1 MEQAI
6 VFPKEFE
13 RNFFRDLDRSFVGI
27 WMLVFLIF
35 NSTVF
40 YMQSLPVKELTA
52 EQVEKFTSAIYR
64 VPLAKKPK
72 RDVVRN
78 TGSTIPQEIPVDVP
92 DKVLPDKDKTL
103 TVEDRRKAQ
112 EKRRAEQRA
121 KAEEKRKAIA
131 DRFKIPTAPT
141 VKGNRH
147 NRGNISAIAMAGLQP
162 GKMDGFK
169 LDKSILGIATN
180 ANDIKTIKKAR
191 QGGVITEDIGEITI
205 ADMDAFFASSDF
217 TEMLSEASLKLTRGA
232 ITTSAKKTSSA
243 GRSQAAISQVILS
256 NKNQVHYCYWTFK
269 RRDSS
274 LKGRIVVEITIAP
287 IGEVI
292 RVRFRNSNWERN
304 PLRKDVEKCIT
315 NIIKQWRFEP
325 IDNSEG
331 NVTACATYIFE

>member
-13 RNFFRDLDRSFVGI
+13 RNFLRDLDRSFVSI
-27 WMLVFLIF
+27 WVLVFLIF

-64 VPLAKKPK
+64 VPLAKKPE

-78 TGSTIPQEIPVDVP
+78 SGSTIPQEIPVDVP

-103 TVEDRRKAQ
+103 TVDDHRKARD
-112 EKRRAEQRA
+112 KRRAERLA
-121 KAEEKRKAIA
+121 KAEAKRKAIA
-131 DRFKIPTAPT
+131 DRFKFLVTPT

-147 NRGNISAIAMAGLQP
+147 NRSDVSATAMVGLQA
-162 GKMDGFK
+162 GKMDGLK
-169 LDKSILGIATN
+169 LDKSVVVIATD
-180 ANDIKTIKKAR
+180 ASAIEIIKKAR
-191 QGGVITEDIGEITI
+191 QGKIITEDISDITI
-205 ADMDAFFASSDF
+205 ADMDAFLAGSDLN
-217 TEMLSEASLKLTRGA
+217 EMLSEATLKLSPVA
-232 ITTSAKKTSSA
+232 ISTSTKKTSSS
-243 GRSQAAISQVILS
+243 GRSQAAISQIILA
-256 NKNQVHYCYWTFK
+256 NKNQVHYCYWSFK

-292 RVRFRNSNWERN
+292 RVRFRSSNWERN

-331 NVTACATYIFE
+331 NVTARATFIFE